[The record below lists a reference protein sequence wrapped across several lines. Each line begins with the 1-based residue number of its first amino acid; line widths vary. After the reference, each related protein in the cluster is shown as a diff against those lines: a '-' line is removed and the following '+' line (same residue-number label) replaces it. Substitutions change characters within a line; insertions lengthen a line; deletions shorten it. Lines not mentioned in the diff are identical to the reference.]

1 MEEVSR
7 YFTREAAARGVRIL
21 VGQDGVFPENT
32 LAEMRHLR
40 DCGVSAVEI
49 LRGAT
54 IYPAEF
60 LAATDRYGAIAPG
73 RVANILVVEQD
84 PLAAIENIEGAFL
97 VLQNGRI
104 AWTQEGAGHPGVG
117 E

>member
-1 MEEVSR
+1 M
-7 YFTREAAARGVRIL
+7 

-40 DCGVSAVEI
+40 DCGLSAAEI
-49 LRGAT
+49 LKGAT

-73 RVANILVVEQD
+73 RVANILVVEED
-84 PLAAIENIEGAFL
+84 PLAAIENVEATFL

-104 AWTQEGAGHPGVG
+104 AWTKEGTGR
-117 E
+117 